1 MLRRRKDVRWE
12 TVLPETDIALMNR
25 HVDADGWY
33 PMTSFERMGVAIL
46 SHIEGATLSSVQM
59 WGRFSANEFARQH
72 PELIVEREPIETLM
86 RLKVLRATLFDF
98 PAFDIPV
105 LSPGFARVIMNY
117 HMGPIAE
124 EAACH
129 QTLGFCE
136 GALSMAGATEVSVA
150 LVECRWRGAPTTLAE
165 LHWSTAD

>member
-12 TVLPETDIALMNR
+12 TVLPEGDVALMSQFI
-25 HVDADGWY
+25 DADGWY

-46 SHIEGATLSSVQM
+46 KHIEGATLSSVQM
-59 WGRFSANEFARQH
+59 WGRFSASELARQH
-72 PELIVEREPIETLM
+72 PELIVQGEPIETLM

-98 PAFDIPV
+98 PAFDIPQ
-105 LSPGFARVIMNY
+105 LSPGHARVIMNY

-136 GALSMAGATEVSVA
+136 GALSLSGATEISVK
-150 LVECRWRGAPTTLAE
+150 LEECRWRGAPTTLAS
-165 LHWSTAD
+165 LDWSTSD